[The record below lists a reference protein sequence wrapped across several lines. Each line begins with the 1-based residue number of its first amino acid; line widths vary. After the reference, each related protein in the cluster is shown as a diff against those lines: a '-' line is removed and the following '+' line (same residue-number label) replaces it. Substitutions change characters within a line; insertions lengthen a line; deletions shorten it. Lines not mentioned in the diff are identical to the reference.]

1 MKTFYLI
8 RHAQSESNAMQTI
21 RPNHEIA
28 LTELGK
34 TQAMEIAT
42 WLTNH
47 IPTPDKV
54 FVSSYARTHQ
64 TAQPYLDKLGLT
76 PTVMDGLREFNYLD
90 YEHIKDLS
98 YPQII
103 KLAQNYWAK
112 ADVDYTDSPTTDS
125 FSHLVR
131 QVKAVRDDFAK
142 LPEGTYVVFTHGM
155 WLMMLAWQ
163 LMHGYQGGHC
173 SRVFH
178 MTKFRDFELA
188 ISPKNCE
195 VFAYIQHNHLETIGK
210 LKVRGND

>member
-8 RHAQSESNAMQTI
+8 RHAQSESNAMQTV

-28 LTELGK
+28 LTALSK
-34 TQAMEIAT
+34 TQAIEMAT
-42 WLTNH
+42 WLTDH
-47 IPTPDKV
+47 LPMPDKV
-54 FVSSYARTHQ
+54 FVSSYACTHQ
-64 TAQPYLDKLGLT
+64 TAEPYLNKTGLT
-76 PTVMDGLREFNYLD
+76 PTVLDGLREFNYLD

-103 KLAQNYWAK
+103 KLAQAYWAK
-112 ADVDYTDSPTTDS
+112 ADVHYTDSPNTDS

-131 QVKAVRDDFAK
+131 RVKAVRDDFAK

-155 WLMMLAWQ
+155 WLVMMAWQ

-173 SRVFH
+173 PRVFH
-178 MTKFRDFELA
+178 MTKFREFELA

-195 VFAYIQHNHLETIGK
+195 VFVYTHHNHLETIGK
-210 LKVRGND
+210 LKVRGGD